1 MPSMKDRRDQKVRAM
16 VEFVFGYWMG
26 RCQHPRSK
34 LDPTRAK
41 ILEARLK
48 ENDYDVEE
56 LLYVIDGAE
65 ADTFRKG
72 THAKSDGKK
81 WDGIEYIFRSRAR
94 VEELAESV
102 PEYRQQLK
110 HDAMDQWHERL
121 AEIEIPLLI
130 EPNALRIVS

>member
-1 MPSMKDRRDQKVRAM
+1 MKDRRDQKVRAM
-16 VEFVFGYWMG
+16 VEFIFGYWMV
-26 RCQHPRSK
+26 RCKHPRSK

-56 LLYVIDGAE
+56 LLYVIDGADANE
-65 ADTFRKG
+65 FRNGKL
-72 THAKSDGKK
+72 DGRK

-94 VEELAESV
+94 VEELAEAV
-102 PEYRQQLK
+102 HDYRKQLR

-121 AEIEIPLLI
+121 AEIELPTMT
-130 EPNALRIVS
+130 EQHAMRIVS

>member
-1 MPSMKDRRDQKVRAM
+1 MKDRRDQKVRAM

-56 LLYVIDGAE
+56 LLYVIDGASANE
-65 ADTFRKG
+65 FRNGKL
-72 THAKSDGKK
+72 DGRK

-94 VEELAESV
+94 VEELAETV
-102 PEYRQQLK
+102 PEYRKQLK
-110 HDAMDQWHERL
+110 HDAMEQWHERL
-121 AEIEIPLLI
+121 AELEGPLFI
-130 EPNALRIVS
+130 EPPAIRIVS